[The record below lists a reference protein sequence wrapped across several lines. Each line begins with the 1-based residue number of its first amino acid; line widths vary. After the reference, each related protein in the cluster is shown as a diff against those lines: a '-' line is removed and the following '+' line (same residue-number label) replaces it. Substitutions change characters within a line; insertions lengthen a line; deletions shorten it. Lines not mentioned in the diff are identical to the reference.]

1 MPMSFVMRFA
11 AVLVLVLIVFTL
23 AIELTTSG
31 ETTVIMWIFTVPFIL
46 VTPILASVILAKNDE
61 MGISEK

>member
-1 MPMSFVMRFA
+1 MPMSFVIRFA
-11 AVLVLVLIVFTL
+11 AVLALVLIVFTL

-46 VTPILASVILAKNDE
+46 ATPILASVVLAKNDE
-61 MGISEK
+61 MDISEK